1 MVWTQPIVWGQETA
15 CTRHYHLNKSVLNL
29 VLSCSFVYHVY
40 PDVYFLCLTSS
51 SVSRVTL
58 PGRNLFPGDEKR
70 MPATLTQVLVAT
82 QTPWQKFGIELV
94 LSFVVVYTY
103 FVTMDSHRRWLGG
116 SALGLG
122 AAYLSCSLVAVSTV
136 PLPYPVII
144 LTILSVYKYI
154 MSNPCN

>member
-1 MVWTQPIVWGQETA
+1 
-15 CTRHYHLNKSVLNL
+15 
-29 VLSCSFVYHVY
+29 
-40 PDVYFLCLTSS
+40 
-51 SVSRVTL
+51 
-58 PGRNLFPGDEKR
+58 

-122 AAYLSCSLVAVSTV
+122 AAYLSCSLVAVSTTSISSNNTV
-136 PLPYPVII
+136 GLKIHYVQPMLLGYP
-144 LTILSVYKYI
+144 
-154 MSNPCN
+154 

>member
-1 MVWTQPIVWGQETA
+1 MYI
-15 CTRHYHLNKSVLNL
+15 
-29 VLSCSFVYHVY
+29 
-40 PDVYFLCLTSS
+40 LCLTSS
-51 SVSRVTL
+51 SVTRVTL

-103 FVTMDSHRRWLGG
+103 YVTMDSHRRWLGG

-122 AAYLSCSLVAVSTV
+122 AAYLSCSLVAVSTTS
-136 PLPYPVII
+136 I
-144 LTILSVYKYI
+144 S
-154 MSNPCN
+154 SNYCNNTVGLKIYYVQPM